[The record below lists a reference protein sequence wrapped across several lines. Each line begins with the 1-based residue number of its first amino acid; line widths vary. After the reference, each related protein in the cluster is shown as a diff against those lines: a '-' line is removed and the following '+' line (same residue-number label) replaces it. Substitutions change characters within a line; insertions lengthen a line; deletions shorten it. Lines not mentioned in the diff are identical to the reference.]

1 MWRVWVAIAAL
12 LAPSGALAQSG
23 APARVGTGASV
34 ELPTIEVVET
44 SPLAGSSLDR
54 SKVPANV
61 QSLSAA
67 DFDHAKTPDLLTAI
81 GQSLPGVSLSDQTGN
96 PFQLDVNYRGFIAS
110 PVLGTPQ
117 GLAIYQNGVR
127 INEVFGDTV
136 NWDFIPEL
144 AINRMTLVPNNPIY
158 GLNALGGALSLEM
171 KNGFNYQGVQGEER
185 VGSFGRLGFSA
196 QAGGQNGNYSGYV
209 TADAIND
216 AGWREHSP

>member
-67 DFDHAKTPDLLTAI
+67 DFDHAKTPDLLTA
-81 GQSLPGVSLSDQTGN
+81 LA
-96 PFQLDVNYRGFIAS
+96 R
-110 PVLGTPQ
+110 
-117 GLAIYQNGVR
+117 GLAQ
-127 INEVFGDTV
+127 
-136 NWDFIPEL
+136 
-144 AINRMTLVPNNPIY
+144 
-158 GLNALGGALSLEM
+158 
-171 KNGFNYQGVQGEER
+171 
-185 VGSFGRLGFSA
+185 
-196 QAGGQNGNYSGYV
+196 
-209 TADAIND
+209 
-216 AGWREHSP
+216 